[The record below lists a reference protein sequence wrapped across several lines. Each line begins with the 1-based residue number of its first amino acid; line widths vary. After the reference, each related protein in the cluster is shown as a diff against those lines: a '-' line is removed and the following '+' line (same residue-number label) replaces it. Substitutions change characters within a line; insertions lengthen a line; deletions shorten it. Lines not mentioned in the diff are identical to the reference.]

1 MMIQLYIYR
10 KSDGTFLYQDTG
22 SLEGVL
28 HDIDESLDF
37 TMKPYP
43 SGTGHTY
50 RWIDN
55 NWIKEGDIEKH
66 K

>member
-1 MMIQLYIYR
+1 MMIQLYIY
-10 KSDGTFLYQDTG
+10 KKADGSFLYEDTG
-22 SLEGVL
+22 SLEGIL
-28 HDIDESLDF
+28 LDLGQDKDF
-37 TMKPYP
+37 TLKPYP
-43 SGTGHTY
+43 SGTGHAY